1 MNSILP
7 HSQRRL
13 LLASGWLVLGFARAI
28 AQLTDIP
35 ATVAPGRFLLEADVV
50 SFALDREDGEKYSAF
65 AVGSVLVTTGLTE
78 RLDLQ
83 AGVDLFVSEKY
94 ESAAG
99 FSDRHSGVGHFY
111 LRTKWRFHETETSAA
126 AVIPYAK
133 IPNKGTNVGNRS
145 VEGGVIVPFEAKLPG
160 AFLCNTQV
168 GVDLLRNANDDGYD
182 TSWSGTAVLTRD
194 LTRRISLYGEAI
206 LNRSTG
212 GGGTLGTIGAGLY
225 FTVTESLAWDFAVY
239 RGISRAATDWNPVV
253 RCNLSF

>member
-1 MNSILP
+1 MNPMLP
-7 HSQRRL
+7 HSLRRSL
-13 LLASGWLVLGFARAI
+13 VASVWLVLGLSPAA
-28 AQLTDIP
+28 AQLTDVP

-50 SFALDREDGEKYSAF
+50 SIALDREEGEKYSAF

-94 ESAAG
+94 ESSAG

-145 VEGGVIVPFEAKLPG
+145 VEGGVIVPFETKLPG
-160 AFLCNTQV
+160 AFLFNTQV
-168 GVDLLRNANDDGYD
+168 GVDFLRNANDDGYD
-182 TSWSGTAVLTRD
+182 TSWSGTAVLSRD
-194 LTRRISLYGEAI
+194 LTRRLSFYGEAI
-206 LNRSTG
+206 LNRTTG
-212 GGGTLGTIGAGLY
+212 GGGTIGTIGAGLY

>member
-7 HSQRRL
+7 QSFYRRL
-13 LLASGWLVLGFARAI
+13 FMAGWLVLGLSRAA
-28 AQLTDIP
+28 AQLTDVP
-35 ATVAPGRFLLEADVV
+35 LTVAPGRFLLEADVV
-50 SFALDREDGEKYSAF
+50 SFAFDREEGEKYSAF

-83 AGVDLFVSEKY
+83 AGVDMFVSEKY

-111 LRTKWRFHETETSAA
+111 LRTKWRFYETETSSA

-133 IPNKGTNVGNRS
+133 IPNKGASVGNRS
-145 VEGGVIVPFEAKLPG
+145 VEGGVIVPFETKLPG
-160 AFLCNTQV
+160 ALLFNTQM
-168 GVDLLRNANDDGYD
+168 GVELLRNANDDGYD
-182 TSWSGTAVLTRD
+182 TNWSGTAVLTRD

-212 GGGTLGTIGAGLY
+212 GGGTIGTIGAGLY
-225 FTVTESLAWDFAVY
+225 FTVSESLAWDLAVY